1 MIGSEVLL
9 FRGGSGSRVHQI
21 FNLLGLIDFLIRLT
35 NIKYLLL
42 KEDSQKKILL
52 KPVTSVNYG
61 IYYVTSRSSRRTLY
75 LM

>member
-1 MIGSEVLL
+1 MEKKKMIGSEVLL

-42 KEDSQKKILL
+42 KEDSQKK
-52 KPVTSVNYG
+52 
-61 IYYVTSRSSRRTLY
+61 YY
-75 LM
+75 